1 MRLYNLLKIKY
12 HLTKKEL
19 SDFTKLHNIRINNE
33 SAKLSSIINDNDKV
47 FIDDILIDKPSF
59 VYYLYNKPKGI
70 TSVISNKDDSYI
82 KHINVKERVF
92 PAGRLDKDSNGLLF
106 LSNDPEMLNL
116 ITKDKSLYDKEYI
129 VTTSKI
135 ITDDFIINMQKPHIL
150 DNKMTTPAKVYKID
164 NYNFTIILYEGMYHQ
179 IRRMVKM
186 NNNKVIEL
194 KRIRIG
200 KYKLDNIELGCV
212 KQIEK

>member
-19 SDFTKLHNIRINNE
+19 SDFVKLHKITINNE
-33 SAKLSSIINDNDKV
+33 SCSLSTIINDSDKV
-47 FIDDILIDKPSF
+47 YIDDILIDKPIF

-106 LSNDPEMLNL
+106 LSNDPEMLNE
-116 ITKDKSLYDKEYI
+116 ITKDKTIYDKEYI
-129 VTTSKI
+129 VTVKNLITKEFLTNMSKAH
-135 ITDDFIINMQKPHIL
+135 NL
-150 DNKMTTPAKVYKID
+150 DNKMTTPAKVKRID
-164 NYNFTIILYEGMYHQ
+164 DYNFNIILYEGMYHQ

-200 KYKLDNIELGCV
+200 KYKLDDINLGSI